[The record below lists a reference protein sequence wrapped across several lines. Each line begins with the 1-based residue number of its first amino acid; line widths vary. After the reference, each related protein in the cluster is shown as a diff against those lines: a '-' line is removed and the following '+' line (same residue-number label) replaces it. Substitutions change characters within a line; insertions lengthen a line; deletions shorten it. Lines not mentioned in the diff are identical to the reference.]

1 MKQRVFTLIGLGVLA
16 LVLAA
21 VAVAGT
27 VTATATVTGAGALSL
42 SHGTTASVTDTLDG
56 TDQSVNYT
64 LPLTMNDLRG
74 SGAGWNLTM
83 TSTTFNDGA
92 GHVPGSDF
100 GFLDRI
106 CGERLARAGGAC
118 TNPTNA
124 ISYPLTFPAAATAP
138 AAVKVFNAGA
148 NTGMGRFTVTPSINV
163 SIPGNSYAGSYAS
176 TLLRR
181 GMSGFSNFAI
191 SFTIISILSGTLTL
205 YGTGINYGGPI
216 EEAYGWPLVSIFVII
231 VGLGMAE
238 IASKYPTAGGLY
250 YWASKMGGPVWG
262 WFTGWFNLIGQ
273 IAITAGIDYGAAIF
287 ADALLNLLWPGT
299 FKASPHEIIYVYACI
314 LGLHA
319 LMNIFSVKLVALL
332 NDISVWWHVLGVGII
347 VGFLVFKP
355 DHHQSFTTV
364 FTKTV
369 NNSGFSHHSSLI
381 FVFVFMLGLLQ
392 AQYTFTGYDAS
403 AHMSEETQNASRSA
417 ARGVIM
423 SIVVSAIFGYILA
436 LGVTF
441 AIQNLPGTETAYLF
455 SVKQVY
461 LDSLGRKTAEVM
473 LFITVMAQLYCGMS
487 SITSASRMM
496 YAFSRDGATPGHQ
509 LWRRLNA
516 QCASPSERGDRN
528 RRAGVPL
535 RVPGVLHEGSRCRR
549 RVCGVRRGHVDRHDR
564 PLHRLCDP
572 DLPSLERR

>member
-1 MKQRVFTLIGLGVLA
+1 M
-16 LVLAA
+16 
-21 VAVAGT
+21 
-27 VTATATVTGAGALSL
+27 
-42 SHGTTASVTDTLDG
+42 
-56 TDQSVNYT
+56 TDQSHEKDRRT
-64 LPLTMNDLRG
+64 LHALG
-74 SGAGWNLTM
+74 
-83 TSTTFNDGA
+83 
-92 GHVPGSDF
+92 
-100 GFLDRI
+100 
-106 CGERLARAGGAC
+106 
-118 TNPTNA
+118 
-124 ISYPLTFPAAATAP
+124 
-138 AAVKVFNAGA
+138 
-148 NTGMGRFTVTPSINV
+148 
-163 SIPGNSYAGSYAS
+163 YAQE
-176 TLLRR
+176 LRR

-205 YGTGINYGGPI
+205 YGTGINYGGPV
-216 EEAYGWPLVSIFVII
+216 EEAWGWPLVSVFVII
-231 VGLGMAE
+231 IGLGMAE

-299 FKASPHEIIYVYACI
+299 FKATPHEIIYVYACI

-332 NDISVWWHVLGVGII
+332 NDISVWWHVVGVAVI

-355 DHHQSFTTV
+355 DHHQSFSTV

-369 NNSGFSHHSSLI
+369 NNSGFSHGWLW
-381 FVFVFMLGLLQ
+381 FVLLLGLLQ

-441 AIQNLPGTETAYLF
+441 AIQNLSGTEAAYLF

-461 LDSLGRKTAEVM
+461 LDALGRKTAEVM
-473 LFITVMAQLYCGMS
+473 LFITVVAQLYCGMS

-496 YAFSRDGATPGHQ
+496 YAFSRDGATPGHK
-509 LWRRLNA
+509 LWRRLNR
-516 QCASPSERGDRN
+516 Q
-528 RRAGVPL
+528 
-535 RVPGVLHEGSRCRR
+535 RVPVYSVLAIAVLAFLLAFPAYFSKGVGAGAGYVAYAAVTSIATIGLYIAYAIPIYLRLREGDAWEPGEWNLGSRYK
-549 RVCGVRRGHVDRHDR
+549 VIGWIAVLWVAFISVLFIMPTLPQGIPFKHGFTWLDVNYAPIAVIGAFALFGGWWVVSAHNWFKG
-564 PLHRLCDP
+564 PVSQGTEA
-572 DLPSLERR
+572 DLARIEAQYGEVSAPVPAA